1 MELAQQEWIVRAR
14 LSFAVACCAL
24 AMPLVPRAVLAADP
38 VVALGNANAVPR
50 SARQEVAIGASYS
63 MRAEE
68 RNVTQPAVMLREVR
82 AIELEAGRRTL
93 EWLELPQT
101 AVVETVQVSLA
112 APVSGVRVVGVR
124 VVEPQLSQAALS
136 AALRGAPV
144 VATATEDESRR
155 RRGLPIPAVDSGP
168 QVSLGGAIVSTTDGL
183 VLRVGKELTVLPP
196 STVRADVA
204 VPGRRLFVEV
214 EVAPGTPRSRVGLQ
228 LDALVEKVVFHA
240 PHYVLQLDA
249 SGTHARLTG
258 SILVSN
264 VSGYPLQGAQAFY
277 ARPDASLP
285 MRGYSRRDSE
295 GVSGVAETWAP
306 ALAAKAPPPFAFAG
320 PMVFGPSGVADVPV
334 IAASDLPVTVAS
346 RVVVADTSHLTERTS
361 DPSSV
366 APTRTFSLDV
376 SALRDLRGANFPR
389 GPVVLLSAS
398 SAGPAQPAGEGSLR
412 HDPYLSKA
420 VVVEAQ
426 VPPWLGLNVTATVLA
441 PRRAGKCTMQS
452 SVRYEVPSALLEQ
465 GPFEVRVPFP
475 KKTVAVTLPKEAQRA
490 GITLTVDEAG
500 TTVSV
505 PARAAPA
512 AATGQVFTVQY
523 RVQDCDG

>member
-1 MELAQQEWIVRAR
+1 MI
-14 LSFAVACCAL
+14 
-24 AMPLVPRAVLAADP
+24 P
-38 VVALGNANAVPR
+38 VPR

-63 MRAEE
+63 VRAED

-82 AIELEAGRRTL
+82 ALELEAGRRTL

-112 APVSGVRVVGVR
+112 TPVSGVRVVGVR
-124 VVEPQLSQAALS
+124 VVEPQLSPAALS

-144 VATATEDESRR
+144 LATATEDESRR

-196 STVRADVA
+196 STVRAETA
-204 VPGRRLFVEV
+204 IPGRRLFVEV
-214 EVAPGTPRSRVGLQ
+214 EVAPGTPRGRVGLQ

-258 SILVSN
+258 STLVSN

-277 ARPDASLP
+277 ARPDASFP
-285 MRGYSRRDSE
+285 MRAYSRRDSE
-295 GVSGVAETWAP
+295 GITGVADTWAP
-306 ALAAKAPPPFAFAG
+306 ALAAKTPPPFAFAG

-334 IAASDLPVTVAS
+334 VASNDLPVAVSS
-346 RVVVADTSHLTERTS
+346 RLVVAGTSNLTETS
-361 DPSSV
+361 SEPASF
-366 APTRTFSLDV
+366 PPIRTFSVDV
-376 SALRDLRGANFPR
+376 TGLRDLHGATFPR
-389 GPVVLLSAS
+389 GSVVLLSAS

-412 HDPYLSKA
+412 HEPYLSKA

-426 VPPWLGLNVTATVLA
+426 VPPWLGLNVTAAVLA
-441 PRRAGKCTMQS
+441 PRRAGKCIMQS
-452 SVRYEVPSALLEQ
+452 SVRYEVPYGLLER

-490 GITLTVDEAG
+490 GITLTVDDAG

-512 AATGQVFTVQY
+512 AATSQVFTVQY
-523 RVQDCDG
+523 RVQDCDR